1 MNLAVSL
8 HAVSDKLRDTLM
20 PINKR
25 YPLENLIQA
34 CEAFQSK
41 TGRMITLEYVLL
53 KDINDSLEDAD
64 GLAAIAKRLRVKVN
78 LIPYSAVPDLNFES
92 PQRKDIRVFM
102 KRLID
107 KGTKATLRESQGKDI
122 QAACGQLAGKIM
134 NRNLSHE

>member
-8 HAVSDKLRDTLM
+8 HAVNDTLRSALM

-25 YPLENLIQA
+25 YPLEALIKA
-34 CEAFQSK
+34 CEAFKVK
-41 TGRMITLEYVLL
+41 TGRMMTLEYVLL
-53 KDINDSLEDAD
+53 KGINDSLKDAD
-64 GLAAIAKRLRVKVN
+64 ALAAIAKRLKVKVN
-78 LIPYSAVPDLNFES
+78 LIPYSAVPNLNFES

-122 QAACGQLAGKIM
+122 QAACGQLAGKI
-134 NRNLSHE
+134 RGL